1 LTTVAAPDT
10 TLCDFTVTAYIG
22 PMARPRSF
30 DPDEALNLARDVFW
44 RKGFQGTSLD
54 DITAAT
60 GLAKPSLY
68 AAFGD
73 KNALFLKVLDRYH
86 ERIVANAER
95 VLKEGPSARDAIER
109 WLTGFVPFCSGVK
122 GTRGCLSVNTAA
134 DGASDQKEVRNRLE
148 RFNRKLEQLLSNR
161 LRADRA
167 QFSDAFDPDHTA
179 HAIMAI
185 YMGLMVLAKDAPDAA
200 RVRATLN
207 QAMKLFA

>member
-1 LTTVAAPDT
+1 
-10 TLCDFTVTAYIG
+10 
-22 PMARPRSF
+22 MARPRSF
-30 DPDEALNLARDVFW
+30 NPEEALDLARDVFW

-95 VLKEGPSARDAIER
+95 ILNEGPSARDTIER
-109 WLTGFVPFCSGVK
+109 WLTGFVPFCSGVR
-122 GTRGCLSVNTAA
+122 GSRGCLSINTAA
-134 DGASDQKEVRNRLE
+134 DGTSDQKEVRKSVA
-148 RFNRKLEQLLSNR
+148 RFNRKLEELLKNR

-167 QFSDAFDPDHTA
+167 QFSDGFDPDSAADT
-179 HAIMAI
+179 IMAI
-185 YMGLMVLAKDAPDAA
+185 YSGLMVMAKDAPDAI

-207 QAMKLFA
+207 QAMKLLA

>member
-1 LTTVAAPDT
+1 
-10 TLCDFTVTAYIG
+10 
-22 PMARPRSF
+22 MARPRSF
-30 DPDEALNLARDVFW
+30 NPEEALDLARDVFW

-95 VLKEGPSARDAIER
+95 ILNEGPSARDAIER
-109 WLTGFVPFCSGVK
+109 WLTGFVPFCSGAR
-122 GTRGCLSVNTAA
+122 GSRGCLSINTAA
-134 DGASDQKEVRNRLE
+134 DGASDQKEVRKSVA
-148 RFNRKLEQLLSNR
+148 RFNRKLEELLKNR

-167 QFSDAFDPDHTA
+167 QFSDGFDPDSAAHT
-179 HAIMAI
+179 IMAI
-185 YMGLMVLAKDAPDAA
+185 YSGLMVMAKDAPDAIH
-200 RVRATLN
+200 VRATLN
-207 QAMKLFA
+207 QAMKLLA

>member
-1 LTTVAAPDT
+1 
-10 TLCDFTVTAYIG
+10 
-22 PMARPRSF
+22 MARPRSF
-30 DPDEALNLARDVFW
+30 DPDEALDLARDVFW

-86 ERIVANAER
+86 ARIVASAER
-95 VLKEGPSARDAIER
+95 MLADGPAARQAIER
-109 WLTGFVPFCSGVK
+109 WLTGFVPFCSGAG

-134 DGASDQKEVRNRLE
+134 DGALDQKEIRKQIA
-148 RFNRKLEQLLSNR
+148 RFNARLEQLLSDR

-167 QFSDAFDPDHTA
+167 QFPETFDPDDAA

-185 YMGLMVLAKDAPDAA
+185 YLGLMVLAKDRPDAG
-200 RVRATLN
+200 RVHATLK
-207 QAMKLFA
+207 QAMKLLA

>member
-1 LTTVAAPDT
+1 
-10 TLCDFTVTAYIG
+10 
-22 PMARPRSF
+22 MARPRSF
-30 DPDEALNLARDVFW
+30 DPEEALDLARDVFW

-86 ERIVANAER
+86 QRIVAGAER
-95 VLKEGPSARDAIER
+95 SLSEGASAREAIER
-109 WLTGFVPFCSGVK
+109 WLTGFVPFCSGAK
-122 GTRGCLSVNTAA
+122 GIRGCLSVNTTA
-134 DGASDQKEVRNRLE
+134 DGVSDQKGVRTRIE
-148 RFNRKLEQLLSNR
+148 GFNRKLEQLLGNR

-167 QFSDAFDPDHTA
+167 QFSAAFDPDAAA

-185 YMGLMVLAKDAPDAA
+185 YLGLMVMAKDAPTAA

-207 QAMKLFA
+207 QAMKLLA

>member
-1 LTTVAAPDT
+1 
-10 TLCDFTVTAYIG
+10 
-22 PMARPRSF
+22 MARPRSF
-30 DPDEALNLARDVFW
+30 NPDEALDLARDVFW

-86 ERIVANAER
+86 QRIVANAER
-95 VLKEGPSARDAIER
+95 SLNEGASAREAIER
-109 WLTGFVPFCSGVK
+109 WLTSFVPFCSGAK
-122 GTRGCLSVNTAA
+122 GTRGCLSVNTTA
-134 DGASDQKEVRNRLE
+134 DGVSDQKQVRNRIE
-148 RFNRKLEQLLSNR
+148 RFNRTLEQLLRNR

-167 QFSDAFDPDHTA
+167 QFSAAFDPDAAAHT
-179 HAIMAI
+179 IMAI
-185 YMGLMVLAKDAPDAA
+185 YLGLMVMAKDAPTAA

-207 QAMKLFA
+207 QAISLLA

>member
-1 LTTVAAPDT
+1 
-10 TLCDFTVTAYIG
+10 
-22 PMARPRSF
+22 MARPRSF
-30 DPDEALNLARDVFW
+30 NPEEALDLARDVFW

-73 KNALFLKVLDRYH
+73 KNALFLKVLVRYH

-95 VLKEGPSARDAIER
+95 ILNEGPSARDTIER
-109 WLTGFVPFCSGVK
+109 WLTGFVPFCSGVR
-122 GTRGCLSVNTAA
+122 GSRGCLSINTAA
-134 DGASDQKEVRNRLE
+134 DGASDQKEVRKSVA
-148 RFNRKLEQLLSNR
+148 RFNRKLEELLKNR

-167 QFSDAFDPDHTA
+167 QFSDGFDPDSAADT
-179 HAIMAI
+179 IMAI
-185 YMGLMVLAKDAPDAA
+185 YSGLMVLAKDAPDAA

-207 QAMKLFA
+207 QAMKLLA